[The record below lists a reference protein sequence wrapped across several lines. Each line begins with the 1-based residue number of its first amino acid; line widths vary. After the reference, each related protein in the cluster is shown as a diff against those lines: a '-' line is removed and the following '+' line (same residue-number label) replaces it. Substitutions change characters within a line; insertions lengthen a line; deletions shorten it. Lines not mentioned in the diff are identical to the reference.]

1 MTETRELVAHFLTAL
16 AQAMS
21 AMTLYKR
28 SHPAVERAI
37 GSAYDHLFQL
47 QCAEPRPSLTFLGDE
62 VVFKDRPLKGL
73 RSWEWGPR
81 LAEVGVQRLEFDGP
95 ASRTDFD
102 GFVDALYHRLA
113 DVEAPTEGGE
123 GGSNAIRFGAVG
135 LREGDGLLADVG
147 TLIGYTLSD
156 EIETMQWVDQECRTR
171 GTLHLV
177 EADTIVRSL
186 ALAMHADAEV
196 MIPLVHL
203 KGYDQYTTTHSLN
216 ISVLSMALA
225 EFIGLPSKDVRR
237 IGIAGLLHDIGKTR
251 VPQELLNKSGKL
263 TDEEFAAIQRHP
275 VEGAK
280 ILIEREANLDLAATV
295 AYEHHI
301 KYDGGGY
308 PKRTYPRK
316 CHPAS
321 DLVHLCDVY
330 DALRT
335 HRPYRKAWTQ
345 ERVLGYIEE
354 ELGAEFEPELGRAFL
369 GMMRRWG
376 SRLYRITSKDDAVPV
391 GESDEPDEEPA
402 QTTDVESP
410 TPGSGQV
417 GLASDVESDLTEE
430 ALERPRGPRAPAVP
444 S

>member
-1 MTETRELVAHFLTAL
+1 
-16 AQAMS
+16 
-21 AMTLYKR
+21 
-28 SHPAVERAI
+28 
-37 GSAYDHLFQL
+37 
-47 QCAEPRPSLTFLGDE
+47 
-62 VVFKDRPLKGL
+62 
-73 RSWEWGPR
+73 
-81 LAEVGVQRLEFDGP
+81 
-95 ASRTDFD
+95 
-102 GFVDALYHRLA
+102 
-113 DVEAPTEGGE
+113 
-123 GGSNAIRFGAVG
+123 
-135 LREGDGLLADVG
+135 
-147 TLIGYTLSD
+147 
-156 EIETMQWVDQECRTR
+156 MQWVDEECRAR

-186 ALAMHADAEV
+186 TLAMHAESEV

-225 EFIGLPSKDVRR
+225 EFIGLASKDVRR

-251 VPQELLNKSGKL
+251 VPQELLNKAGKL
-263 TDEEFAAIQRHP
+263 TDDEFAAIQRHP

-301 KYDGGGY
+301 RYDGGGY
-308 PKRTYPRK
+308 PKRTYHRK

-345 ERVLGYIEE
+345 ERVLSYVEG
-354 ELGAEFEPELGRAFL
+354 ELGKEFEPELGQAFL

-391 GESDEPDEEPA
+391 GESDLPDETAEPA
-402 QTTDVESP
+402 EPATGAVELTTGP
-410 TPGSGQV
+410 TDLSTE
-417 GLASDVESDLTEE
+417 ASDLAEVGTVLD
-430 ALERPRGPRAPAVP
+430 RPRTARTHAA
-444 S
+444 SS